1 MKIQPLRDR
10 VVIKREDEDQVSA
23 GGIIIPGTATEKP
36 SRGEVIAI
44 GDGFIDNNGERQ
56 ALDVTVGDTVIFGQ
70 SAGTEVTVDNEDF
83 VVMLEEEIIAVI
95 N

>member
-1 MKIQPLRDR
+1 VKIQPLRDR

>member
-1 MKIQPLRDR
+1 VKIQPLRDR

-36 SRGEVIAI
+36 SRGEVIAV
-44 GDGFIDNNGERQ
+44 GNGFVDNNGARQ
-56 ALDVTVGDTVIFGQ
+56 ELDVTVGDTVIFGQ
-70 SAGTEVTVDNEDF
+70 SAGTEVTVDNEEF